1 MEAAPRYPVAVFP
14 LPNVVL
20 FPRARLPLH
29 VFELRYR
36 AMVRESLAGE
46 RLIAI
51 ALLQPGWEREY
62 HGSPAFFPIGCLG
75 RIDRVEWL
83 PNDCFDLEVVGLR
96 RVRFA
101 RIAREYPY
109 RTAHLELLGEHPY
122 PEDDPLVQVER
133 QALREAFAS
142 LCANLDPKIP
152 QRMLPPADTE
162 FVTLVNCICTVV
174 DMEPGEKLAL
184 LELDS
189 VLERGRALREWLER
203 RLRAGDPRKTT
214 GGELN

>member
-36 AMVRESLAGE
+36 ALVRESLAGE
-46 RLIAI
+46 RLLAI

-62 HGSPAFFPIGCLG
+62 RGSPAFFPLACLG
-75 RIDRVEWL
+75 RIERVEWL
-83 PNDCFDLEVVGLR
+83 PNDCFDLDVVGLQ
-96 RVRFA
+96 RVQLG
-101 RIAREYPY
+101 RIAREFPY
-109 RTAHLELLGEHPY
+109 RTAHAESAPEHPY

-133 QALREAFAS
+133 KALREAFTR
-142 LCANLDPKIP
+142 LCATAEPAVPERL
-152 QRMLPPADTE
+152 LPPADTE
-162 FVTLVNCICTVV
+162 FVTLVNCIATVV
-174 DMEPGEKLAL
+174 DMEPEEKLGL
-184 LELDS
+184 LGLDS

-203 RLRAGDPRKTT
+203 RLRGGDPRKST